1 VETKRRYLHHP
12 LGELTMQGQ
21 AMHLIASVFF
31 VLGLMVLGLV
41 IMVYTYVD
49 EILTMVRELSKVKR
63 RVVTREENETARRI
77 ISAKGKDKA

>member
-1 VETKRRYLHHP
+1 
-12 LGELTMQGQ
+12 MQGQ